1 MLYGV
6 PFMFYDAHGPS
17 LPLCGGVWRW
27 YSRGDDVWR
36 VGGWRAE
43 VKGRGNGGVCT
54 CQRAVSFP
62 VFRMAIEVYRSAYMA
77 AATALPTRERK
88 HQLGQRSNSQNKN
101 QHVQSVHTLTGC
113 SLDSV

>member
-43 VKGRGNGGVCT
+43 VKGRGNCGVCT

-62 VFRMAIEVYRSAYMA
+62 VFRMAIEVYRF
-77 AATALPTRERK
+77 LR
-88 HQLGQRSNSQNKN
+88 QLGQRSNSQNKN

>member
-43 VKGRGNGGVCT
+43 VKGRGNCGVCT
-54 CQRAVSFP
+54 CHRAVSFP
-62 VFRMAIEVYRSAYMA
+62 VFRMAIEVYRSAYGERRMDSA
-77 AATALPTRERK
+77 LTLRIRISMSNQSTRLQAVRLTA
-88 HQLGQRSNSQNKN
+88 SN
-101 QHVQSVHTLTGC
+101 GWWM
-113 SLDSV
+113 

>member
-43 VKGRGNGGVCT
+43 VKGRGNCGVCT

-62 VFRMAIEVYRSAYMA
+62 VFRMAIEVYRSAYGG
-77 AATALPTRERK
+77 RHSFYR
-88 HQLGQRSNSQNKN
+88 RRNI
-101 QHVQSVHTLTGC
+101 SVN
-113 SLDSV
+113 LDSALTLRILYSILLIHSLIN

>member
-1 MLYGV
+1 
-6 PFMFYDAHGPS
+6 MFYDAHGPS

-43 VKGRGNGGVCT
+43 VKGRGNCGVCT

-62 VFRMAIEVYRSAYMA
+62 VFRMAIEVYRSAYGGRHSFYRRRNV
-77 AATALPTRERK
+77 TY
-88 HQLGQRSNSQNKN
+88 
-101 QHVQSVHTLTGC
+101 VSVN
-113 SLDSV
+113 LDSALTSLVIIQIVRTASGRHTASLA